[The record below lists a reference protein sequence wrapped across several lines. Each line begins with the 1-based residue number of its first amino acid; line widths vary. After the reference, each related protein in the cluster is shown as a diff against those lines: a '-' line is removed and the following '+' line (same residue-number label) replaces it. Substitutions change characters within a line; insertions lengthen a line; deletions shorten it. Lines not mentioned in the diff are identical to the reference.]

1 MDFINLALDIECFL
15 NNFGKKK
22 KRTSLVKTQKGL
34 GQQSAVAFK

>member
-15 NNFGKKK
+15 NNFCKKK
-22 KRTSLVKTQKGL
+22 ITPLVKTQKGL